1 MSAISLSRF
10 PWGQG
15 IPGPVVS
22 RTAVPQSGSP

>member
-1 MSAISLSRF
+1 MSQITLARF

-22 RTAVPQSGSP
+22 RTAVPHSGSP